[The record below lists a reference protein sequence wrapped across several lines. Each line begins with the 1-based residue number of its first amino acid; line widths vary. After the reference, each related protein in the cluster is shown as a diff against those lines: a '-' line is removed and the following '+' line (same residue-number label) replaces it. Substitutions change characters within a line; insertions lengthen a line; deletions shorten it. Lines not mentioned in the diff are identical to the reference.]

1 MLKKEGRH
9 SKQKEKE
16 EQAIQDYE
24 LKIAK
29 LIRDHNGEVNE
40 LEQKLQYERIG
51 VQTIKNA
58 QNTEI
63 RDLRKEVTD
72 LNFKLRQAEMQSVK
86 KSNVKANPN
95 AAKSR
100 QIDTKNASTQTNK
113 AGAGK
118 GAPRKSTLGS

>member
-1 MLKKEGRH
+1 MLKNQGKH
-9 SKQKEKE
+9 SKQKEKD
-16 EQAIQDYE
+16 EQVIQDYE

-29 LIRDHNGEVNE
+29 MTREHNGEVVE

-72 LNFKLRQAEMQSVK
+72 LNFRLRQAEMQAVK

-95 AAKSR
+95 AAGKSR
-100 QIDTKNASTQTNK
+100 
-113 AGAGK
+113 
-118 GAPRKSTLGS
+118 